1 MQDFNQG
8 NIFKN
13 YISFTIPLL
22 LGNLLQTGY
31 SIVDTIFLGRV
42 GVDAIAA
49 VSLSFSLLFVM
60 FSLSMGL
67 SMGSTTLVA
76 QYAGAKDKVLLNK
89 AVKNSIAFSLII
101 GVFFSIAAVM
111 LSGPLIRLMGSPPE
125 IEADAII
132 YMRIFSA
139 GIIFMYSFFLVS
151 AILRGLGDSKT
162 PLRFMAVSTTVNI
175 ILDPILIFGF
185 GPIPRMEVAGA
196 ALATTIAMACAAFYG
211 LWYLNKK
218 QEYFDLSFKGF
229 KFDRDIIKSILRFG
243 LPAGIGQTIN
253 ALGSTVV
260 VRVVTFFGPVPL
272 AVYGVGTKVDSLIMM
287 PAMSMSIAA
296 AAMVGQ
302 NIGANQLERARKTAW
317 IGMIMLGGLLIVM
330 ATILALFPYYAVRVF
345 SDDPTI
351 LQPGI
356 EYIRILAVSYPF
368 MAVIMLLGGV
378 FRGSGAALAAMA
390 ISIGTLWIVRVPLA
404 VFLSINLGQGSS
416 GIWWAVSLSWIL
428 GAFISMVY
436 FLKGKW
442 FEKGVVKPKIKDEH

>member
-1 MQDFNQG
+1 MQDFNRG
-8 NIFKN
+8 SIFKN
-13 YISFTIPLL
+13 YIIFTIPLL

-42 GVDAIAA
+42 GADAIAA
-49 VSLSFSLLFVM
+49 VSLSFALLFVL

-89 AVKNSIAFSLII
+89 AVKNSIAFSLLL
-101 GVFFSIAAVM
+101 GVFFSIGAVI
-111 LSGPLIRLMGSPPE
+111 LSGPLIKLMGAPKE
-125 IEADAII
+125 IEADALI

-139 GIIFMYSFFLVS
+139 GIIFMYFFFLIS

-162 PLRFMAVSTTVNI
+162 PLKFMAVSTTVNI
-175 ILDPILIFGF
+175 ILDPILIFGL
-185 GPIPRMEVAGA
+185 GPIPRLEVAGA
-196 ALATTIAMACAAFYG
+196 ALATVIAMACAAFYG

-218 QEYFDLSFKGF
+218 QEYFDLSFKDF
-229 KFDRDIIKSILRFG
+229 KFDSEIIKHLLRLG
-243 LPAGIGQTIN
+243 LPAGVGQTIN

-260 VRVVTFFGPVPL
+260 VRVVTYFGPVPL

-302 NIGANQLERARKTAW
+302 NIGANQIDRAKKTAVA
-317 IGMIMLGGLLIVM
+317 GMLMLGCVLVVMAGLLAV
-330 ATILALFPYYAVRVF
+330 FPFYAVRVF
-345 SDDPTI
+345 SNDPAI
-351 LQPGI
+351 WQPGI

-368 MAVIMLLGGV
+368 MAVIMVLGGA
-378 FRGSGAALAAMA
+378 FRGAGAAMA
-390 ISIGTLWIVRVPLA
+390 AMVISIGSLWVVRVPLA
-404 VFLSINLGQGSS
+404 VFLGINLNQGPS

-428 GAFISMVY
+428 GAVVSLAY

-442 FEKGVVKPKIKDEH
+442 YEKGVVKHDIESN